1 MGPHNIAALGDG
13 LTVLCGPNPPDDNT
27 LRSERL
33 QVLHWRVDTPFT
45 DPVAHRH
52 TSSDEVYIVID
63 GILTLDMTAGRD
75 GRSRPLLRGT
85 RRSRPCSHRR
95 PPTGPRPHHPR
106 PSHSRQAHRPTSGS
120 RALTA
125 SLAGFLEGMGTC

>member
-13 LTVLCGPNPPDDNT
+13 LTVICGPNPPDDNT

-63 GILTLDMTAGRD
+63 GILTLDIERRD
-75 GRSRPLLRGT
+75 GTVGPDRSCAVPAGVVHAVIAVHPPARGLTIRGPAIPDKRTVPLQ
-85 RRSRPCSHRR
+85 
-95 PPTGPRPHHPR
+95 GPE
-106 PSHSRQAHRPTSGS
+106 
-120 RALTA
+120 L
-125 SLAGFLEGMGTC
+125 